1 MKAMFALLCA
11 VIASAPAAMAQEP
24 SPSPSEPYDFLM
36 AKVAADEGRYDE
48 ALSRIDKVI
57 AKEPQNAVLLFERAM
72 MLVDSGRIERAE
84 SELRRLVEKNPDFYD
99 AQRVLGRILLDR
111 AGNDRAQV
119 SKALEHLQAAFRIN
133 PDDLAT
139 GLTVSQLLVHIGR
152 PADAERIL
160 GVMVERAPDQ
170 RVLNFQYAQVLT
182 KLGRGDESK
191 PYLERAVVLDPTFGP
206 AIFQLVDIYQKGGE
220 WTKAAEVVQPLIDE
234 DPFNVDL
241 RRQQAYFYLRA
252 GNPEKAR
259 TSFQSL
265 VQADP
270 LDARSLFYLAEALN
284 DLEQYEEADKIYRRL
299 LERTPDDPD
308 LLASFGLAQAG
319 QRHFD
324 EAESTFRSLLK
335 LPDLPDNLAA
345 LAQTQLAYIELER
358 GNLSGAIDTA
368 RPLFIFRDK
377 PNVQA
382 INIALDALRREN
394 KYIEAIAI
402 LQPLADRFS
411 TDPFLNA
418 RLVEF
423 LLRAGDRDKARTLA
437 STQVKFGTR
446 NVIATSEAHIQAGDF
461 PTAIA
466 LITDALKSK
475 PDEIDLLF
483 ELGSIQERNSNHA
496 AAEKAFLRILE
507 KHPEHAA
514 TLNYLGYMWAD
525 RNVNLERAAEMLVRA
540 VEQEPRNGAYIDS
553 LGWVYFRQ
561 GKLDLAEKHLS
572 DAAKLLPRDPTIQ
585 EHLADVMAKRGK
597 YERALELYKMALQLD
612 REGKEGEK
620 LRSKIAEVERQTQR

>member
-1 MKAMFALLCA
+1 MKAMLALFLA
-11 VIASAPAAMAQEP
+11 VGMSATGAMAQEQ
-24 SPSPSEPYDFLM
+24 SPSDPYDFLM
-36 AKVAADEGRYDE
+36 AKLAADEGRYDE
-48 ALSRIDKVI
+48 ALSRIEKVI
-57 AKEPQNAVLLFERAM
+57 GKDPQNPVLLFERAM
-72 MLVDSGRIERAE
+72 ILMDAGRLDRAE
-84 SELRRLVEKNPDFYD
+84 PELRRLVAKSPDFYD
-99 AQRVLGRILLDR
+99 AQRVLGRVLLDR

-119 SKALEHLQAAFRIN
+119 AKALDHLHAAFRIN

-139 GLTVSQLLVHIGR
+139 GVTVAQLLVFVGR
-152 PADAERIL
+152 PADAERVL
-160 GVMVERAPDQ
+160 AVMVERSPDQ

-206 AIFQLVDIYQKGGE
+206 AIFQLVDIYQKQSE
-220 WTKAAEVVQPLIDE
+220 WTKAAEIVQPLIEE
-234 DPFNVDL
+234 DPLNIDL

-259 TSFQSL
+259 TAFSAL
-265 VQADP
+265 VEADP

-284 DLEQYEEADKIYRRL
+284 DLEQYAEADKIYRRL

-308 LLASFGLAQAG
+308 LLASFGLAQSG

-324 EAESTFRSLLK
+324 EAETTFKSLLR
-335 LPDLPDNLAA
+335 LPDLPDNLVA

-358 GNLSGAIDTA
+358 GNLGGAIDTA
-368 RPLFIFRDK
+368 RPLFIFRDR

-382 INIALDALRREN
+382 INIALDALRREK
-394 KYIEAIAI
+394 KYTDAIAL

-411 TDPFLNA
+411 SDPFLNA

-423 LLRAGDRDKARTLA
+423 LLRAGDRDQARTVA

-446 NVIATSEAHIQAGDF
+446 NVIATAEAHIQAGDF
-461 PTAIA
+461 PTAITLVTNA
-466 LITDALKSK
+466 LESK
-475 PDEIDLLF
+475 PDDVDLLF
-483 ELGSIQERNSNHA
+483 ELGSVQERNSDHA

-507 KHPEHAA
+507 KHPDHAA

-540 VEQEPRNGAYIDS
+540 VEQEPRNGAYVDS
-553 LGWVYFRQ
+553 LGWVYFRL
-561 GKLDLAEKHLS
+561 GKLDLAEKYLS
-572 DAAKLLPRDPTIQ
+572 DAARLLPRDPTIQ
-585 EHLADVMAKRGK
+585 EHLADVMAKRGN
-597 YERALELYKMALQLD
+597 YARALELYRTALQLD